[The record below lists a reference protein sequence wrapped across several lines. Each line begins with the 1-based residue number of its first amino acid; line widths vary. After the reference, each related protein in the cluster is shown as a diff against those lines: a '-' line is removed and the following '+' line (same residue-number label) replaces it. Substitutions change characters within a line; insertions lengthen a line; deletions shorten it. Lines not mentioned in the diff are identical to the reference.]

1 MKAVFEDTG
10 STVSGPWVNSPL
22 RRSGPRVLSRSR
34 PRPRSMSSGFGKGRA
49 EQCENSAIEKGERE
63 REGQGEEEK
72 RQGSQCETSYRERE
86 GKNRQ
91 CEVKQ
96 TYPRTESEDAIVS
109 FEPKLEP

>member
-1 MKAVFEDTG
+1 MKAVFEDSG

-63 REGQGEEEK
+63 REKDKGKRRKGKAVSAKLLIEK
-72 RQGSQCETSYRERE
+72 GKERTDSA
-86 GKNRQ
+86 K
-91 CEVKQ
+91 
-96 TYPRTESEDAIVS
+96 
-109 FEPKLEP
+109 